1 MSKKVKRLISVFILI
16 LGISSVAAVYV
27 VDATNYSTNDDDF
40 VSGVIP
46 VYTPGSGGILYIVNA
61 GLTNIMNNQGSLSDV
76 KMATESTSGSSEIAA
91 LSLDKAR
98 ENKPYLA
105 AISEPDIYRIY
116 EGTHEYFEGKH
127 PDLRAVAKLGY
138 AAIHLI
144 VAEGSD
150 IHSFADL
157 KGKTVGV
164 GAGTAQEAYIIDLLS
179 TGYGLEAGVDYELI
193 PIGYQEVQQGI
204 QDNSVDSGVL
214 MGSLPAPLMQ
224 ETAQTTDVRI
234 LTVDEEAQK
243 KVEESHP
250 YYSFMPLEAETYQN
264 QDDDLVIGSID
275 LITYTHE
282 NTPDLLVEEYLK
294 GILEN
299 REAFEQVHGTAKAI
313 NEDTI
318 ADGMLLPLHP
328 GAEKYYRQAGITID
342 E

>member
-1 MSKKVKRLISVFILI
+1 MNVKVKRLISIFILI
-16 LGISSVAAVYV
+16 LGISSVAIVYAA
-27 VDATNYSTNDDDF
+27 DATNYSTNDDDF

-61 GLTNIMNNQGSLSDV
+61 GLTNIMNNSGNLPDV

-105 AISEPDIYRIY
+105 AISQPDIYRVY
-116 EGTHEYFEGKH
+116 EGTHQYFQEEH

-144 VAEGSD
+144 VSENSD
-150 IHSFADL
+150 IESFADL

-204 QDNSVDSGVL
+204 QDNSIDSGVL
-214 MGSLPAPLMQ
+214 MGSVPAPLMQ
-224 ETAQTTDVRI
+224 ETVQTTDVRI
-234 LTVDEEAQK
+234 LSVDEEAQK
-243 KVEESHP
+243 KLEDKHP
-250 YYSFMPLEAETYQN
+250 YYSFSTVEAGTYEG
-264 QDDDLVIGSID
+264 QDEDFVIGSID

-282 NTPDLLVEEYLK
+282 DTPGILIEEYLN

-299 REAFEQVHGTAKAI
+299 REAFEQVHGTAKDI
-313 NEDTI
+313 NADTI
-318 ADGMLLPLHP
+318 AEDMLLPLHP
-328 GAEKYYRQAGITID
+328 AAEEYYKQAGIIT